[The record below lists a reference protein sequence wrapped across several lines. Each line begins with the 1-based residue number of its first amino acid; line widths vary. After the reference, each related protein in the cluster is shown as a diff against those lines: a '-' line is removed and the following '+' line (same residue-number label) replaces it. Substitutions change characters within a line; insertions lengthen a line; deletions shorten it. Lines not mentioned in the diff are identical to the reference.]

1 MLQATSFPRRR
12 ESTVKNRQYLVLTQ
26 FQKIK
31 RGFPPARE

>member
-1 MLQATSFPRRR
+1 MLSRTSFPRRR
-12 ESTVKNRQYLVLTQ
+12 ESTVKNRQCFVLTQ